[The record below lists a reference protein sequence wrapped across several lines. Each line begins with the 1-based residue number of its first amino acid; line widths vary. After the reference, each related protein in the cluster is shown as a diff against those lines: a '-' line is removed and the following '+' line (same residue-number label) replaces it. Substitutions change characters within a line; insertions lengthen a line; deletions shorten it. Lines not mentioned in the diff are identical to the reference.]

1 MRAIISDVDT
11 LRALKPLELAQYLRA
26 KGWRQDGELG
36 SKATLWVRSDVVDQG
51 GGDEIILPRGRDFAD
66 FDLRMAEV
74 LTTLARTEV
83 RSELDVLRDV
93 QTASAD
99 LVRLRAPA
107 RDAVDGSLAIE
118 SAVSFVEG
126 ARDLMLAAACA
137 AIDKRSYFA
146 TRKAQQ
152 AMDYLQRVRM
162 GQTER
167 GSFVL
172 TILSPVP
179 PTLKSEQAT
188 LFPMEPPEPFE
199 RTVTR
204 TLARSLK
211 AVSAAAETAAAEGN
225 MRPFIDAVQWGVSAN
240 LCDAIVRISHVSAGE
255 GIDVAISWSP
265 SRIEA
270 ADTPRRIRL
279 QGDAIPLIEEAGR
292 LFRET
297 SPVDDFD
304 LQGVVIG
311 LHRPEG
317 ATIGRIT
324 VAGFV
329 EGQARKVQIDLGE
342 SDYSNAIAAHDQ
354 QAIIECAGEL
364 VRQGRSY
371 RLLHPRRFRLSG
383 DEDRQ

>member
-1 MRAIISDVDT
+1 MRAIISDLDT
-11 LRALKPLELAQYLRA
+11 LRSLKPLELVQYLRA
-26 KGWRQDGELG
+26 KGWHQDSDLG
-36 SKATLWVRSDVVDQG
+36 AKATLWVRADG
-51 GGDEIILPRGRDFAD
+51 AADEIVLPKRRDFAD

-74 LTTLARTEV
+74 LTTLAKTEA
-83 RSELDVLRDV
+83 RSQLDILRDV

-118 SAVSFVEG
+118 AAVSFVES

-152 AMDYLQRVRM
+152 ATDYLDRVRM

-179 PTLKSEQAT
+179 PALKSEQGA
-188 LFPMEPPEPFE
+188 LFPVEPPEPYE

-204 TLARSLK
+204 TLARSL
-211 AVSAAAETAAAEGN
+211 AAMSAAAETAAAQGD
-225 MRPFIDAVQWGVSAN
+225 MKPFIDAVQWGVSAN
-240 LCDAIVRISHVSAGE
+240 LCEAIVRISAVSVDE
-255 GIDVAISWSP
+255 GVDVGIAWSP
-265 SRIEA
+265 SRMVA
-270 ADTPRRIRL
+270 ADTPHRIRL

-297 SPVDDFD
+297 SPVDDFE
-304 LQGVVIG
+304 LQGAVIG
-311 LHRPEG
+311 LQRPEG
-317 ATIGRIT
+317 ALIGRVT

-329 EGQARKVQIDLGE
+329 EGQARKVQIDLPDP
-342 SDYSNAIAAHDQ
+342 DYSKAIAAHEQ
-354 QAIIECAGEL
+354 EAIVLCTGEL
-364 VRQGRSY
+364 VKQGRSY
-371 RLLHPRRFRLSG
+371 RLQNPRQFRLRG
-383 DEDRQ
+383 DGDGHE

>member
-1 MRAIISDVDT
+1 MRAVISDLDT
-11 LRALKPLELAQYLRA
+11 LRALKPLELVQYLRA
-26 KGWRQDGELG
+26 KGWQQDSDLG
-36 SKATLWVRSDVVDQG
+36 TKATLWVRPD
-51 GGDEIILPRGRDFAD
+51 GDDNEIVLPKRRDFGD
-66 FDLRMAEV
+66 FDLRMSEV
-74 LTTLARTEV
+74 LRTLAKTEA
-83 RSELDVLRDV
+83 RSQLDILRDV

-118 SAVSFVEG
+118 AAVSLVES

-137 AIDKRSYFA
+137 AIDKRSHFA

-152 AMDYLQRVRM
+152 ATDYLQRVRM

-179 PTLKSEQAT
+179 PALKSEQGA
-188 LFPMEPPEPFE
+188 LFPVQPPDPYE

-204 TLARSLK
+204 TLARSLA
-211 AVSAAAETAAAEGN
+211 AVSVAAETAAAQGD
-225 MRPFIDAVQWGVSAN
+225 MQPFIDAVQWGVSAN
-240 LCDAIVRISHVSAGE
+240 LCEAIVRISHVSIDE
-255 GIDVAISWSP
+255 GIDVSIAWSP
-265 SRIEA
+265 SRMVA
-270 ADTPRRIRL
+270 GDTPHRIRL

-297 SPVDDFD
+297 SPVDDFE
-304 LQGVVIG
+304 LQGAVIG

-317 ATIGRIT
+317 APVGRIT

-329 EGQARKVQIDLGE
+329 EGQARKVQIDLPE
-342 SDYSNAIAAHDQ
+342 PDYLKAITAHEQ
-354 QAIIECAGEL
+354 EAIVLCTGEL
-364 VRQGRSY
+364 VKQGRSY
-371 RLLHPRRFRLSG
+371 RLQNPRQFRLRG
-383 DEDRQ
+383 DSDGQG